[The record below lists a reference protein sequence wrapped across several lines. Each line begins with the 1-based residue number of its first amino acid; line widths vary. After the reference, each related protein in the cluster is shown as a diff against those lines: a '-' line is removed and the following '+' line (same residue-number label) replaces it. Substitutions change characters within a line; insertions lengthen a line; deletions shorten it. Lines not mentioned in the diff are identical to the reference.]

1 MRDVREHL
9 SHISV
14 FLDLTGIHIPDAA
27 TMSHGNGKEGG
38 REGHLLESQMDSKL
52 LLGRLLVAVGGSF
65 SGHPFDTLL
74 RSRMVGEYL

>member
-1 MRDVREHL
+1 
-9 SHISV
+9 
-14 FLDLTGIHIPDAA
+14 
-27 TMSHGNGKEGG
+27 MSHGNGKEGG

-52 LLGRLLVAVGGSF
+52 LLGRLLVAVGGSL